1 MAPVMLLVYTKQR
14 AGVFSFQQLMPP
26 GIKPPQH
33 CASPG
38 NPACRRYYCNQPFNS
53 PSPPYFQN
61 SARATNTK
69 KAAEFSPAARFG
81 RMLPLRRTNARQL
94 TLFPVTPPAQNRAG
108 DNSHRNRCCQIV
120 PEKHAKLCERHVA
133 ALVAIATVRGY
144 PLFASQR
151 MAPVMLLV
159 YTKQRAGVFSF
170 QQLMPPGIKPPQHCA
185 SPEFRL
191 GDDTTAISPSTRRH
205 HLIFRI
211 APGLQEQKSRR
222 VLSLRLCYLG

>member
-1 MAPVMLLVYTKQR
+1 MPGRQKRKRPQ
-14 AGVFSFQQLMPP
+14 SF
-26 GIKPPQH
+26 
-33 CASPG
+33 
-38 NPACRRYYCNQPFNS
+38 
-53 PSPPYFQN
+53 
-61 SARATNTK
+61 T
-69 KAAEFSPAARFG
+69 PAARFG

-108 DNSHRNRCCQIV
+108 DNSHRNRSCQIV

-170 QQLMPPGIKPPQHCA
+170 QQPMPPGIKPPQHCA
-185 SPEFRL
+185 SPGNPACRRYYCNQPFN
-191 GDDTTAISPSTRRH
+191 SPSSPLFQNSARPARSPAERSDAGMST
-205 HLIFRI
+205 
-211 APGLQEQKSRR
+211 E
-222 VLSLRLCYLG
+222 